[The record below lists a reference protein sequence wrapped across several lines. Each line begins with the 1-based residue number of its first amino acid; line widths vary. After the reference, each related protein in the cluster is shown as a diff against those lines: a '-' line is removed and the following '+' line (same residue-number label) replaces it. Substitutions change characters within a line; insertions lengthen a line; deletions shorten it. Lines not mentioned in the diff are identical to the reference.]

1 MSWAVWITGPPGSG
15 KSVLARAVAAELDA
29 HLERPVV
36 LELDEIRKVLTPSP
50 TYSDIERDLVYRAL
64 VYMAAQLT
72 EIGRPV
78 IIDATAHRR
87 AWRDLARRSIAH
99 FAEVQLVCPLEMCR
113 EREARRVG
121 GHAPRGI
128 YARAGHQGARVPG
141 VNVPYETTF
150 DAELTIDTSRESLAL
165 SASRVAGLVRSRFAR
180 RSEPLTGEPPA
191 GMTAAGWA
199 VWITGLPGSGKTTLA
214 WSAAEALL
222 ARSISVRVLDLTE
235 VRAAL
240 LAGHPE
246 SEAAREIVHRTLAY
260 TVKLLT
266 DAGVAVIVDATASRR
281 AWRQLARDLVTH
293 FAEVQLVCPH
303 ELCGARERATRWGLG
318 AWSIAPARAR
328 RLADTPDVV
337 LDYEP
342 ALHPELVLHTDT
354 QTLWRTLE
362 SLLRLAE
369 RLHLTAA
376 AGDNSASRNSAGKF
390 LTRPA
395 AGRRIHRHF
404 TKRTGHRQKMPT
416 L

>member
-1 MSWAVWITGPPGSG
+1 MSWAIWITGPPGSG
-15 KSVLARAVAAELDA
+15 KSVLARAVATELDA
-29 HLERPVV
+29 DARRPVV

-50 TYSDIERDLVYRAL
+50 TYSDIERDVVYRAL

-113 EREARRVG
+113 EREARRQG

-128 YARAGHQGARVPG
+128 YARAGHPGARVPG
-141 VNVPYETTF
+141 VNVPYETAA
-150 DAELTIDTSRESLAL
+150 DAELTIDTSREAPAP
-165 SASRVAGLVRSRFAR
+165 SADRVLEMVRSRFVR
-180 RSEPLTGEPPA
+180 RCGPPAIEPLA
-191 GMTAAGWA
+191 GMPTAAWA

-222 ARSISVRVLDLTE
+222 ARSIPLRVLDLTE

-240 LAGHPE
+240 LADHPD
-246 SEAAREIVHRTLAY
+246 SETIRDIVHRALAY
-260 TVKLLT
+260 AVKLLT
-266 DAGVAVIVDATASRR
+266 DAGVAVIVDATAPRR

-318 AWSIAPARAR
+318 AWSIAPSRVR
-328 RLADTPDVV
+328 PIADTPDVV

-354 QTLWRTLE
+354 QPLWGTLE
-362 SLLRLAE
+362 SLLRLAD
-369 RLHLTAA
+369 RLHLAA
-376 AGDNSASRNSAGKF
+376 AGDSSASRNRARSF
-390 LTRPA
+390 
-395 AGRRIHRHF
+395 
-404 TKRTGHRQKMPT
+404 
-416 L
+416 

>member
-1 MSWAVWITGPPGSG
+1 MSWAIWITGPPGSG
-15 KSVLARAVAAELDA
+15 KSVLARAVATELDA
-29 HLERPVV
+29 DAGRPVV

-50 TYSDIERDLVYRAL
+50 TYSDIERDVVYHAL

-113 EREARRVG
+113 EREASRQG

-128 YARAGHQGARVPG
+128 YASAGHPGARVPG
-141 VNVPYETTF
+141 VNVPYETAA
-150 DAELTIDTSRESLAL
+150 DAELTIDTSREAPAP
-165 SASRVAGLVRSRFAR
+165 SADRVLEMVRSRFVR
-180 RSEPLTGEPPA
+180 RCGPPAIEPLA
-191 GMTAAGWA
+191 GMPAAAWA

-222 ARSISVRVLDLTE
+222 ARSIPLRVLDLTE

-240 LAGHPE
+240 LADHPD
-246 SEAAREIVHRTLAY
+246 SERIRDIVHRALAY

-266 DAGVAVIVDATASRR
+266 DAGVAVIVDATAPRR

-318 AWSIAPARAR
+318 AWSIAPSRVR
-328 RLADTPDVV
+328 PIADTPDVV

-354 QTLWRTLE
+354 QALWGTLE
-362 SLLRLAE
+362 SLLRLAD
-369 RLHLTAA
+369 RLHLAA
-376 AGDNSASRNSAGKF
+376 AGGNSASRNSA
-390 LTRPA
+390 A
-395 AGRRIHRHF
+395 SC
-404 TKRTGHRQKMPT
+404 
-416 L
+416 